1 MDQSKLSR
9 RKFLSNVAV
18 VAVPV
23 TAISLRQTASAQDLP
38 PVSEDDPTAVAL
50 YYKHD
55 VADIDTSNPQAARYT
70 DGQNCSNCVQIQG
83 EDGAE
88 WRPCALFPGKSV
100 NANGWCS
107 VWAAKP

>member
-1 MDQSKLSR
+1 MDQSKFSR
-9 RKFLSNVAV
+9 RKFLGSVA
-18 VAVPV
+18 VAVPLS
-23 TAISLRQTASAQDLP
+23 AITLRQNAHAQDLP
-38 PVSEDDPTAVAL
+38 PVELDDPTAMAL

-55 VADIDTSNPQAARYT
+55 VADVDASAPQAARYEA
-70 DGQNCSNCVQIQG
+70 GQNCANCVQIQG
-83 EDGAE
+83 AEGAQ